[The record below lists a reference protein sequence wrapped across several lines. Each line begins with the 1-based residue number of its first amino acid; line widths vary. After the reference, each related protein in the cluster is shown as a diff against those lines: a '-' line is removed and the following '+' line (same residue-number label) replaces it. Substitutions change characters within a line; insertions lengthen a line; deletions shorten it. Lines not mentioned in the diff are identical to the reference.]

1 MLGVTPAY
9 RNTLRNY
16 VIAFGSIFDDIT
28 IQRKDSA
35 GAIQQTIKVPLSY
48 GPTQKYLSRVGV
60 SSTDNE
66 VAILLPRMSFEMNN
80 FSYDGT
86 RKRNKLSGIRKA
98 NNTDNLTSDFVYNP
112 VPYDVGFTLSIM
124 VKNAEDGTQ
133 ILEQILPFFAPPFI
147 IPIKELTGEL
157 DLVADIPLIL
167 DGVDMQ
173 DDYEGDYLTRRALI
187 WSLSFTLK
195 GQVYGSKTTSNIITS
210 AITNTY
216 DTSDTGKTNALS
228 TATVPNDFG
237 FGETLP

>member
-35 GAIQQTIKVPLSY
+35 GAVKQTIKVPLSY

-80 FSYDGT
+80 FSYDPS

-98 NNTDNLTSDFVYNP
+98 NNTDNLTSNFVYNP

-133 ILEQILPFFAPPFI
+133 ILEQILPFFAPSFI
-147 IPIKELTGEL
+147 IPIKELSGEL
-157 DLVADIPLIL
+157 DLVADVPLVL

-195 GQVYGSKTTSNIITS
+195 GQVYGSKITSNIITS